1 MFLSIGADSS
11 LMIILSD
18 LSPKI
23 IVNQFTTE
31 NFYIFAG
38 NESPMYSWIIKF
50 IIKIN
55 RSALFSILNS
65 KC

>member
-1 MFLSIGADSS
+1 M
-11 LMIILSD
+11 SD

-38 NESPMYSWIIKF
+38 NEPSDVQLDSEIQDKNQPH
-50 IIKIN
+50 
-55 RSALFSILNS
+55 LTLLILNVE
-65 KC
+65 C